1 MHRMRRCIQKHVY
14 ISENVAPYA
23 SIYLQSKNLEN
34 LFEEQEFEEFRNALF
49 ASIVLPARYQ
59 IN

>member
-1 MHRMRRCIQKHVY
+1 MY
-14 ISENVAPYA
+14 TISENVAPCA

-49 ASIVLPARYQ
+49 ASIVLPARCQ